1 MATLCVV
8 VVLPVLRNIH
18 FHLDW
23 ILRLLK
29 TGVGVSGC
37 GKGLK
42 QFMQLIS
49 HVELVLW
56 SGREGPYAWN
66 TGGSGGLQSR

>member
-1 MATLCVV
+1 M
-8 VVLPVLRNIH
+8 
-18 FHLDW
+18 
-23 ILRLLK
+23 RLLK

-66 TGGSGGLQSR
+66 TGGSGGLHSR